1 MHSTLSPTL
10 PDAVMQVSTESEQNH
25 SVSYLNCLPLD
36 FADNCQI
43 RDSVS
48 GLFGNVQN
56 VLISGGN
63 FVVVSFSCGLYK

>member
-56 VLISGGN
+56 VLIPGGN